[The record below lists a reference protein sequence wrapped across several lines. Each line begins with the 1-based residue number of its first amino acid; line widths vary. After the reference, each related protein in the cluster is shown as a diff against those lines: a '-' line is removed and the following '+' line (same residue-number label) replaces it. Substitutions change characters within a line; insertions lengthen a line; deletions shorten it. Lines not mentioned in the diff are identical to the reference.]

1 MSPSSTASEY
11 LFLPLQD
18 SFPEEAFQ
26 EYYAAMKHEEK
37 LCVRDE
43 MDVTRSEKTDRLN
56 ISEATPSCLGDNVDQ
71 CTVCTLGQ
79 DAREMEVTR
88 EEKNFREVKDGVG
101 LIDTVMA

>member
-1 MSPSSTASEY
+1 MRSASEY

-43 MDVTRSEKTDRLN
+43 MDVTRSEKTM
-56 ISEATPSCLGDNVDQ
+56 SEATPSCLGDNVDQ

-88 EEKNFREVKDGVG
+88 EEKNFSEVKDGVG